1 MELFSVLYVRG
12 KRKIGMV
19 KFYLLALRSEQLSVW
34 ESSQTRKRKNKG
46 DSELCGRGWNLPAQV
61 KELVSN
67 QKREVTSS
75 GMRGKLA
82 RMGTDINR

>member
-1 MELFSVLYVRG
+1 MCGKVAKLELERI
-12 KRKIGMV
+12 R
-19 KFYLLALRSEQLSVW
+19 
-34 ESSQTRKRKNKG
+34 G

-82 RMGTDINR
+82 QMGTDINR